1 MVRLQS
7 LLCCA
12 LVAALLAGGCST
24 KRAAVDELG
33 ATEAPLPDSL
43 AAYSSPL
50 DLREFD
56 VAEAEGGQRGVFLR
70 LSRLPTGVTASSQ
83 SDPPRII
90 VDIQG
95 PTGSESAEE
104 VFPAGDTLVT
114 HIAVTR
120 RPGGCASSSTCRAAA
135 RRSSPST
142 RWPIGSW
149 CGSSPR
155 LRARGRGRTG
165 RVEGWPPGL

>member
-1 MVRLQS
+1 MVRLP
-7 LLCCA
+7 LLVRCG
-12 LVAALLAGGCST
+12 LVVVVLAGGCST

-33 ATEAPLPDSL
+33 AKDSALPDTL

-56 VAEAEGGQRGVFLR
+56 VAEAEGGQRGVFLK
-70 LSRLPTGVTASSQ
+70 LSRLPTGVTATGQ

-95 PTGSESAEE
+95 PTGTESPEE

-114 HIAVTR
+114 HVAVTR
-120 RPGGCASSSTCRAAA
+120 MTGWLRVVLDLQGNETPQFAIYPMADWVVVRIK
-135 RRSSPST
+135 SPT
-142 RWPIGSW
+142 A
-149 CGSSPR
+149 SPR
-155 LRARGRGRTG
+155 PWAHRAS
-165 RVEGWPPGL
+165 

>member
-120 RPGGCASSSTCRAAA
+120 RPGWLRVVLDLQGSGAPEFAIYPMADWVVVRIK
-135 RRSSPST
+135 SPT
-142 RWPIGSW
+142 A
-149 CGSSPR
+149 SPR
-155 LRARGRGRTG
+155 PWAHRAS
-165 RVEGWPPGL
+165 